1 MNIITLQ
8 PTITFSGTAS
18 ITSSRYKGIG
28 YYGSAASLTT
38 LVYAANETFRG
49 TLSVQAT
56 LERIPTESDWFE
68 IDTVTV
74 SSGSNPLSRTVTKS
88 GQFVWLRSKI
98 TNFTAGTVNLI
109 TANYSLVS
117 GEQGIQGTQGLQ
129 GRQGLQ
135 GTNANVQGIQGQQGI
150 QGTQGRQGTSSNR
163 AYVVVNNGSSN
174 YTIDATANPTLNLLK
189 GFTYTFNIN
198 APGHPFWIKT
208 AQTTGT
214 GNAYPFGITNN
225 GTDVG
230 VMIFAVPF
238 NAPSTLYYICQNHGT
253 MTGIINISDLGPQGI
268 QGTQGLQGTIG
279 PENFEID
286 GGNASTIYLAEI
298 EIDGG
303 NANG

>member
-56 LERIPTESDWFE
+56 LERVPTESDWFE

-74 SSGSNPLSRTVTKS
+74 SSGSNPLSRTITKS

-109 TANYSLVS
+109 TASYSLVS
-117 GEQGIQGTQGLQ
+117 GEQGVQGTQGLQ

-135 GTNANVQGIQGQQGI
+135 GTNANVQGIQGTIGI
-150 QGTQGRQGTSSNR
+150 QGTQGRQGTSPNKIYSVTNNSNT
-163 AYVVVNNGSSN
+163 S
-174 YTIDATANPTLNLLK
+174 YTIDSGSNPTINLIR
-189 GFTYTFNIN
+189 GFTYSFAVN
-198 APGHPFWIKT
+198 AIGHPFWIKT
-208 AQTTGT
+208 SQTTGT
-214 GNAYPFGITNN
+214 GNAFSSGITNN
-225 GTDVG
+225 GIDNG
-230 VMIFAVPF
+230 VIFFAVPF
-238 NAPSTLYYICQNHGT
+238 NAPNTLYYICQNHGI

-268 QGTQGLQGTIG
+268 QGTTGIQGPIG